1 MFSTKMSKKLMLRF
15 VRAASKLACT
25 KIIAQI
31 LTFCFISVTEA
42 LKIHKEKRHSVFF
55 CSKCP
60 EHKGF
65 NRKSSLNAH
74 VKNVHEGVFPSTR
87 CTLCH
92 KNLETEEKATSHF
105 KNIINRMKN
114 GNYTIM
120 HLRGIFR

>member
-1 MFSTKMSKKLMLRF
+1 MLRF
-15 VRAASKLACT
+15 VHAASKLACT

-105 KNIINRMKN
+105 KKYHKQDEEWKLHNHALKRHIQVNI
-114 GNYTIM
+114 
-120 HLRGIFR
+120 